1 MEVDNHQRRKEE
13 VEECLRGRE
22 ELREWGKKHNTQK
35 KMVWRGDQRESKR
48 HGNIKR

>member
-22 ELREWGKKHNTQK
+22 ELREWGKKHNIQK
-35 KMVWRGDQRESKR
+35 NGVEGGSEGEQTAR
-48 HGNIKR
+48 

>member
-22 ELREWGKKHNTQK
+22 ELREWGKKHNTHTK
-35 KMVWRGDQRESKR
+35 KNGVEGGSEGEQMARKY
-48 HGNIKR
+48 